1 MCDDRRG
8 VQTMA
13 SSNPRIVIRRHHD
26 LRPRWQR
33 RRGRSRR
40 TREDVVGILMM
51 IVVDVPVL
59 GSSIRWVGGSSSI
72 RAQKRLVTLWK

>member
-1 MCDDRRG
+1 MGGGRSPDDG
-8 VQTMA
+8 VQQSLNRDPPASLFAAAMA
-13 SSNPRIVIRRHHD
+13 EAARA
-26 LRPRWQR
+26 
-33 RRGRSRR
+33 RSRR